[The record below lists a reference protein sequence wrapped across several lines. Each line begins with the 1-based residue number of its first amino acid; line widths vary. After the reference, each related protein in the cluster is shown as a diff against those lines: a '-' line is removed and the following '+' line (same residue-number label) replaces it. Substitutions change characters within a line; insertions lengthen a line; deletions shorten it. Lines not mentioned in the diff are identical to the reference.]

1 MCFWSTKSVLLD
13 KIISEVKMS
22 WAECVP
28 GTGNWKANAT
38 GSNFSEAKLEKHY
51 SGGMKD
57 TTWTMCKLLV
67 SRWSI
72 QSWLEGWSICN
83 ISWKYIVSCIYPAS
97 IKTIPL
103 HSWWRL
109 SLPTFLFD
117 RISAYFEEEFSFS
130 PSFQAEARLP
140 YRHLT
145 ITRKIQ
151 DIDVQTRL
159 I

>member
-1 MCFWSTKSVLLD
+1 MNLFLD

-22 WAECVP
+22 WAESEP

-38 GSNFSEAKLEKHY
+38 GSNFSEAKLEKHS

-57 TTWTMCKLLV
+57 TSWTMCKLLV
-67 SRWSI
+67 FRWSGKKSGIVFVCFVYLKI
-72 QSWLEGWSICN
+72 QLF
-83 ISWKYIVSCIYPAS
+83 IVSYTP

-117 RISAYFEEEFSFS
+117 RISAYFVEEFSFS
-130 PSFQAEARLP
+130 PSFQSAVRLP
-140 YRHLT
+140 YRHLRFL
-145 ITRKIQ
+145 RKLQEQFKIEKWK
-151 DIDVQTRL
+151 D
-159 I
+159 